1 MHFAAKLGRF
11 QELKAMLDNGG
22 NPFLK
27 NKSGETIEG
36 LLKTNPTQQSQ
47 STIVQEILNE
57 AEQLK
62 QRTTMETNESLV
74 HSAVRKKDLKIL
86 KLYSKL
92 GASLQTLNLKD
103 QTPRELAA
111 ELGFHEIVQYID
123 DCNLNSADEV
133 THL

>member
-11 QELKAMLDNGG
+11 HELKAMMDNGG
-22 NPFLK
+22 NPLLR
-27 NKSGETIEG
+27 NKCGQTVEG
-36 LLKTNPTQQSQ
+36 LLKTNPTQQS
-47 STIVQEILNE
+47 TIVQKIIDVI
-57 AEQLK
+57 EQLK
-62 QRTTMETNESLV
+62 QRTPVETNESLV

-86 KLYSKL
+86 KLYYKL

-103 QTPRELAA
+103 QTPRDLAV

-123 DCNLNSADEV
+123 DCNMNRADEV